1 MTSFRLPCFA
11 ILLGAAALGAAG
23 TAAAAPYGGG
33 RSHDPSASHAKKDEA
48 KDAKNNYP
56 NATRVEPSKPSLGK
70 AQSKLSKVN
79 DLIADDKNEQADK
92 LLDELLAD
100 SSLTPYAKAMASYF
114 KGQIKSQQDDNAS
127 AITLLK
133 QAVDLDVMP
142 NANQFPAMYALA
154 QLYLVEEKYPEA
166 VAMLDAYVKQSGEE
180 TAKVLAFKANAY
192 YRMEKYQQAVDTMKA
207 AMAKTDKPEE
217 SWRQI
222 LMASL
227 FELEKFDEAAQIA
240 EADLAK
246 DPNNKKLVQQL
257 SSIYINAKQESKAL
271 NLMADAK
278 SRGLFN
284 TEDDYKQLAQLY
296 NYADKPKEG
305 AAALEEGF
313 QKGVVKPSYAMY
325 KLLGDSYALSDQE
338 AKAIEAYGKASPMAT
353 DGEAD
358 FQRGQLLVNSERYA
372 DAKAALTQ
380 ALSRGVKRQGAAY
393 VLLGNAESELG
404 NKQAAIEAMQKARGY
419 EETRAMADTWLRSLN
434 AGVPV
439 KKAPPQKVQRQK

>member
-1 MTSFRLPCFA
+1 MTSSRLPRFA
-11 ILLGAAALGAAG
+11 FLLGAAALFAAG
-23 TAAAAPYGGG
+23 LATAAPYGGSKS
-33 RSHDPSASHAKKDEA
+33 RDPSASHAKKEEG
-48 KDAKNNYP
+48 KEKNNYP

-79 DLIADDKNEQADK
+79 DLIADDKTDQAEK
-92 LLDELLAD
+92 ILDELLAD
-100 SSLTPYAKAMASYF
+100 GNLTPYARAMASYF
-114 KGQIKSQQDDNAS
+114 KGQIKSQQDDNAA
-127 AITLLK
+127 AIPLLK
-133 QAVDLDVMP
+133 QAVELDVMP

-154 QLYLVEEKYPEA
+154 QLYLVEEKYPESI
-166 VAMLDAYVKQSGEE
+166 AMLDAYVKQSGDE

-192 YRMEKYQQAVDTMKA
+192 YRMEKYQEAVDTMKA

-227 FELEKFDEAAQIA
+227 FELEKFDEAGKIA

-257 SSIYINAKQESKAL
+257 SSIYINAKQETKAL
-271 NLMADAK
+271 ALMSDAK
-278 SRGLFN
+278 ARGLFN

-296 NYADKPKEG
+296 NFADKPKEG
-305 AAALEEGF
+305 AEALEEGF

-325 KLLGDSYALSDQE
+325 KLLGDSYALADND
-338 AKAIEAYGKASPMAT
+338 AKAIEAYGKASPLAT

-358 FQRGQLLVNSERYA
+358 FQRGQLLVNTEHYA
-372 DAKAALTQ
+372 EAKAALTQ

-393 VLLGNAESELG
+393 VLLGNAENELG
-404 NKQAAIEAMQKARGY
+404 NKQAAIDAMQKARGF

-434 AGVPV
+434 AGVQI
-439 KKAPPQKVQRQK
+439 KKAPPQKVQKQK